1 VDAKNTFFAN
11 RMGKV
16 TPSPTL
22 AMTRKALEMKAVGQD
37 VIMLAAGEPDFETPD
52 PIKQAAIDAMARGE
66 TRYTAVDGTPQL
78 KKAIVAKFLRENG
91 VSYEPNQISVGAGG
105 KQVISNALLA
115 TVSVGD
121 EVIIPAPYWVSYPDM
136 VQLCEG
142 TPVIV
147 PTLAAKGYKLQA
159 EDLEK
164 AITPRTKWL
173 ILNSP
178 SNPTG
183 AVLDEADLRKIADVL
198 LRHPHVWVISDDI
211 YEHIVYDDL
220 VFKTLVAVEPKLQ
233 ERVLVVN
240 GVSKAYNM
248 TGWRIG
254 YGAGPAALIK
264 KMSEVQ
270 GHLTSNPC
278 SISQAAAVAALTG
291 AQDFM
296 ARQRA
301 VFQERRNMVV
311 AALNAIDGIE
321 CPMPQ
326 GAFYVYP
333 SCAGL
338 IGAVTPKGK
347 TLQSD
352 EDVITYFLETENVA
366 VVHGGAFGLSPCFRI
381 SYAASTES
389 LKIACERIARA
400 VSGLKMPSVLAS

>member
-1 VDAKNTFFAN
+1 MSEIKCTFAN

-22 AMTRKALEMKAVGQD
+22 AMTRTALEMKAAGRD

-52 PIKQAAIDAMARGE
+52 HIKAAAVEAMNNGQ
-66 TRYTAVDGTPQL
+66 TRYTAVDGTPAL
-78 KKAIVAKFLRENG
+78 KKAIVGKFLRENG
-91 VSYEPNQISVGAGG
+91 LQFDVSQISVGAGG
-105 KQVISNALLA
+105 KQVISNALIA
-115 TVSVGD
+115 TVSPAD

-147 PTLAAKGYKLQA
+147 PTTAEKGYKLQP

-164 AITPRTKWL
+164 AITPKTRWL

-183 AVLDEADLRKIADVL
+183 AVLNAHDLRKIADVL
-198 LRHPHVWVISDDI
+198 LRHPHVWIIVDDI
-211 YEHIVYDDL
+211 YEHIIYDGIN
-220 VFKTLVAVEPKLQ
+220 FATLVAVEPELAA
-233 ERVLVVN
+233 RTLTVN

-278 SISQAAAVAALTG
+278 SISQAAAVAALNG
-291 AQDFM
+291 PQDFM
-296 ARQRA
+296 AKQRD
-301 VFQERRNMVV
+301 VFCARRDMVV
-311 AALNAIDGIE
+311 EALNKIPGIS
-321 CPMPQ
+321 CPKPE

-338 IGAVTPKGK
+338 IGATTPSGK
-347 TLQSD
+347 VLQTD
-352 EDVITYFLETENVA
+352 EDVTLYFLEAENVA

-381 SYAASTES
+381 SYAAATES
-389 LKIACERIARA
+389 LKTACERIARA
-400 VSGLKMPSVLAS
+400 VSLLKMN